1 MESSSLVTQL
11 GAGSGINM
19 AELATNLAT
28 AQFDLRNQRLAQRSD
43 TLERQISTASEL
55 KNMLSQLA
63 SALGDRVR
71 NGDLSA
77 QPSLA
82 NSFVANAS
90 VPPGTSGSGTYSLE
104 VSALASAQTLA
115 SPAFANAGDTVGAGQ
130 LVLRFGATSGTSFT
144 ADAGR
149 DPVAIDIA
157 SGSSLTDI
165 AAAINAKGAGVEAY
179 VAQTTSGAQLV
190 LKGQEGA
197 ANGFILEATETV
209 GEEGLAALAWDPS
222 TPNLL
227 NPSASDPAR
236 LKAQSGDAAF
246 ELDGLSMTS
255 SSNDTG
261 EIAPGLSLELK
272 ATNIGAPTT
281 ISFSDP
287 ADSISEAM
295 QDLVTALNEVAGQL
309 KAATDP
315 LTGDLSRDSGARALR
330 RDFSGLAG
338 EIIMPNAP
346 ETGVRSL
353 SDLGLATE
361 RDGTFRLDG
370 ERLQATLARD
380 PDGAAAMF
388 TSGLYGV
395 YATVDRISRAASS
408 TGDPGSLAGSLARYE
423 RLARETSE
431 DTTEL
436 AEKQEALR
444 AQLLTRFSRADIRIG
459 AAQATLSFL
468 QQQIDAWNGSRG

>member
-1 MESSSLVTQL
+1 MESTSLVTQL
-11 GAGSGINM
+11 GAGSGIDM
-19 AELATNLAT
+19 AQLATSLAT
-28 AQFDLRNQRLAQRSD
+28 AQFDLRSRRLAEKSD

-77 QPSLA
+77 QPSVA
-82 NSFVANAS
+82 NSFVASAS
-90 VPPGTSGSGTYSLE
+90 VPPGTSGSGSYSLE
-104 VSALASAQTLA
+104 VTALASAQTLA
-115 SPAFANAGDTVGAGQ
+115 SPAFANATDTVGAGQ
-130 LVLRFGATSGTSFT
+130 LVLRFGVTSGSGFI
-144 ADAGR
+144 ADTGR

-157 SGSSLTDI
+157 SGSSLADI
-165 AAAINAKGAGVEAY
+165 AASINAKGAGVDAY
-179 VAQTTSGAQLV
+179 VAQTTNGAQLV
-190 LKGQEGA
+190 LKGQEGET
-197 ANGFILEATETV
+197 NGFILEATETL
-209 GEEGLAALAWDPS
+209 GEEGLAALAW
-222 TPNLL
+222 
-227 NPSASDPAR
+227 NPAAGGNPAH
-236 LKAQSGDAAF
+236 LKAQAGDAAF
-246 ELDGLSMTS
+246 ELDGLPMTS
-255 SSNDTG
+255 ASNDTG
-261 EIAPGLSLELK
+261 EIAPGLSLNLT

-287 ADSISEAM
+287 ANSISEAM

-315 LTGDLSRDSGARALR
+315 LTGDLSRDSGARALQR
-330 RDFSGLAG
+330 AFSGLAG

-370 ERLQATLARD
+370 ARLQATLERD

-395 YATVDRISRAASS
+395 YATVDRISRSASS

-423 RLARETSE
+423 RLSRDASE
-431 DTTEL
+431 DTAQL
-436 AEKQEALR
+436 VEKQEALR
-444 AQLLTRFSRADIRIG
+444 SQLLTRFSRADVRIG

-468 QQQIDAWNGSRG
+468 QQQIDAWNGSNR